1 MAPKDYAEYM
11 HYFAVFLQFM
21 TLIIAINSY
30 KKFKT
35 KFAFY
40 FISFLSFVF
49 IIEFIGL
56 IYLYHLEEN
65 SYEIYNIYTFF
76 EFNIISLMYLSI
88 IRDVKTLKL
97 LKLLAVLFNIFYVL
111 SFVFEQLQTYSIT
124 IEYFIFSIFSVC
136 YLRELLN
143 SDKMLN
149 FKRHLPFWVTTGFLI
164 FYLSSIPF
172 QFIRAGLDGRE
183 LFIIQQMV
191 FYIMQGCFIY
201 GLIWSKKEI

>member
-11 HYFAVFLQFM
+11 HYFAVFLQFI

-30 KKFKT
+30 KKFRT

-40 FISFLSFVF
+40 FICFLSFVF

-88 IRDVKTLKL
+88 IRDVKTLKIL
-97 LKLLAVLFNIFYVL
+97 VMLFNIFYVL

-124 IEYFIFSIFSVC
+124 IEYFIFSIFSIC